1 MKTDHAPP
9 VLTVDAR
16 ATPPERG
23 ESTPTP
29 GTGVDGGASERLVSA
44 PPIPSGPRP
53 CRLLAMTDPAGRKA
67 LLVHPRFAG
76 TSFWN
81 YRTTC
86 ALRGARYSAA
96 PLGLITVAALPPPGW
111 KIRLVDRN
119 VQELDDDDL
128 AWADVVMT
136 GGMLPQRN
144 DVLSLIE
151 AAHARGK
158 PVVVGGPDSTCSRST
173 TTSTSAC
180 SSHEGARST
189 ASSATSST

>member
-16 ATPPERG
+16 APPPKRG
-23 ESTPTP
+23 GSAPTP
-29 GTGVDGGASERLVSA
+29 SA
-44 PPIPSGPRP
+44 PRP

-86 ALRGARYSAA
+86 ALMGARYSAA
-96 PLGLITVAALPPPGW
+96 PLGLITVAALLPPGW

-144 DVLSLIE
+144 DGLSLIE

-158 PVVVGGPDSTCSRST
+158 PVVVGG
-173 TTSTSAC
+173 A
-180 SSHEGARST
+180 GA
-189 ASSATSST
+189 AG